1 MLRGI
6 GMKREA
12 GSLQEPA
19 LRKRCDVSEDC
30 IGGLGCS
37 AGLCIPTY
45 ALLHT
50 SRIRVGDNAGAPGSN
65 FGEHSLRM
73 VFRFHHRRGVVS
85 GAGTQAGREAG
96 WGRV

>member
-1 MLRGI
+1 MLNWFVHFYILFRT
-6 GMKREA
+6 
-12 GSLQEPA
+12 PP
-19 LRKRCDVSEDC
+19 
-30 IGGLGCS
+30 GLEWVTM
-37 AGLCIPTY
+37 LV
-45 ALLHT
+45 LL
-50 SRIRVGDNAGAPGSN
+50 GAH